1 MLGFEYLE
9 KIKNEEILANK
20 HMKKLADKL
29 LSDLEKSKA
38 DDYPYYYDEKKA
50 KGIISFTK
58 LFKFADGPKKGE
70 VLKLAEWQYCILLQ
84 QFCWRKKD
92 NPKVLRFT
100 QTLVYIPRKN
110 GKSYIISL
118 LGLIALMLESYGEI
132 YSAAVKYEQ
141 AKIIVRAAMKVLR
154 TNKKLAKLFKMLTNE
169 IRFNSKYS
177 IFTALPSNP
186 AAMDGVNP
194 SLVAIDE
201 ANCVDPLVRDS
212 LISGTI
218 MRPSISMFYIT
229 TEYQEELK
237 TGWLDDVKDYSIKVL
252 DGIIEDERMLAF
264 IYQLDNAEEVY
275 NIENWIKANPI
286 IDTIGIEPF
295 MDSWNKAKH
304 SPALLKNFLIKNMNV
319 RQLMYIE
326 NSYIKPEKLLK
337 VIKEKVDF
345 TNLRV
350 YVGVDLSKTN
360 DLTAVSILAV
370 DENGKILAK
379 SKGFLPEESLENRT
393 DNIDYRLYHNLGYCE
408 VHEGPIINYDLL
420 EEYIRKI
427 EEVEGCTIEMICFDP
442 HNSSHLMSRLS
453 RSYNCVEVKQNM
465 MTLSLPTKRFR
476 EEMYTENM
484 ELEKND
490 LLTWCFSNAVEK
502 EDHNGNI
509 TLDKSKSKQKID
521 LAAATIFGFVEL
533 MTELDKNDNSFELF
547 GYC

>member
-9 KIKNEEILANK
+9 KIKNEEILANN
-20 HMKKLADKL
+20 HMKKLAEKL
-29 LSDLEKSKA
+29 LSDLEKSKS
-38 DDYPYYYDEKKA
+38 DDYLYYYDEKKA

-58 LFKFADGPKKGE
+58 LFKFADGPKQGE
-70 VLKLAEWQYCILLQ
+70 VLELAEWQYCILLQ
-84 QFCWRKKD
+84 QFCWRKKE
-92 NPKVLRFT
+92 NPKILRFT

-169 IRFNSKYS
+169 IRFDAKHS
-177 IFTALPSNP
+177 IFNALPSNP
-186 AAMDGVNP
+186 SAMDGINP

-201 ANCVDPLVRDS
+201 ANCVNPLVRDS
-212 LISGTI
+212 LTSGTI

-275 NIENWIKANPI
+275 NIDNWIKANPI

-304 SPALLKNFLIKNMNV
+304 SPALLKTFLIKNMNV

-326 NSYIKPEKLLK
+326 NSYIKPEKLLN
-337 VIKEKVDF
+337 VIKDKVVF
-345 TNLRV
+345 TDLRV
-350 YVGVDLSKTN
+350 FVGVDLSKTN

-370 DENGKILAK
+370 DENGKIIAK

-393 DNIDYRLYHNLGYCE
+393 DNIDYRLYHQLGYCE
-408 VHEGPIINYDLL
+408 VHEGAIVNYDLV

-442 HNSSHLMSRLS
+442 YNSSHLMSRLS
-453 RSYNCVEVKQNM
+453 QSYNCVEVKQNM

-476 EEMYTENM
+476 EEMYNENM

-490 LLTWCFSNAVEK
+490 LLTWCFSNAVER

-533 MTELDKNDNSFELF
+533 MNELDKNDNSFELF